1 VCTFL
6 RCWCSF
12 SSCRRAVSAP
22 PTLWTTGNDSE
33 MGFSCSRSAQ
43 IGPSRL
49 LGTGLM
55 VFEPT
60 ANENLVLWGQKRLV
74 VCALFEGQTGGVA
87 VVCKGGG
94 VRACARGLTR
104 LLSGLGGASRC
115 TLGPGKRSRSLR
127 WAFGR
132 PRAVELGGP
141 KTAVFCASWG
151 LRATIYNSPVSQRDA
166 PAVVCP
172 SRGIRGAQFGFS
184 TFRLSVNTGLLGC
197 FF

>member
-1 VCTFL
+1 LHRAGVLCL
-6 RCWCSF
+6 R
-12 SSCRRAVSAP
+12 P
-22 PTLWTTGNDSE
+22 PRCGRQEMTPE
-33 MGFSCSRSAQ
+33 MGFRAPEVPRLGQAACRALASWYLGRQQTKPWSSGDRSA
-43 IGPSRL
+43 L
-49 LGTGLM
+49 LC
-55 VFEPT
+55 
-60 ANENLVLWGQKRLV
+60 VLSLRGKR
-74 VCALFEGQTGGVA
+74 GGVA

-94 VRACARGLTR
+94 VRSCTRGLTR
-104 LLSGLGGASRC
+104 LLSGRGGASRC
-115 TLGPGKRSRSLR
+115 TLRPGKRLRSLR

-184 TFRLSVNTGLLGC
+184 TSRLSVNTGLLGC